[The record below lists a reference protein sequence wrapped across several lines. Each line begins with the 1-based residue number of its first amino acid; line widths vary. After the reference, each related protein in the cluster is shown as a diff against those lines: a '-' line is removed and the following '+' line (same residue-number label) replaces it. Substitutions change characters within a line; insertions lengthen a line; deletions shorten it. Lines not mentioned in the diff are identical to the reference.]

1 MAQFLAKAIGSLE
14 ALSLVG
20 ANRDAHLSFWHS
32 PSAFGFK
39 SKQSQLHLGVSN
51 LSEYFTWLTASD

>member
-20 ANRDAHLSFWHS
+20 ANRDAHLFFWHS

-51 LSEYFTWLTASD
+51 LSEYFT